1 MHLGLDAA
9 PAVVSAPSSPE
20 GPAEVFRG
28 AQGLVSCGRASC
40 DHLPRLGVPAG
51 RDDGMGTAV
60 SDGIVALAGVVG
72 TVCRDTADL
81 LVIRDLAEEVGQ
93 DRRIADVAPGDLN
106 GPNLQR
112 FLVDPEVDLAPD
124 ATFRATM
131 LAGVPFAFALD
142 LDAGAVDQQVQRAFR
157 STVWNVDS
165 QGLLAARQR
174 AEVGHRPVEANQSQ
188 QTFDEPGRLPER
200 HAEQD
205 LH

>member
-1 MHLGLDAA
+1 M
-9 PAVVSAPSSPE
+9 SNPSSPE

-51 RDDGMGTAV
+51 WNNGVSAAF

-81 LVIRDLAEEVGQ
+81 LALRDLAEKVGQ

-106 GPNLQR
+106 GSNLQR

-124 ATFRATM
+124 ATFR
-131 LAGVPFAFALD
+131 GSSECFF
-142 LDAGAVDQQVQRAFR
+142 GAR
-157 STVWNVDS
+157 
-165 QGLLAARQR
+165 GCLLSKLR
-174 AEVGHRPVEANQSQ
+174 HR
-188 QTFDEPGRLPER
+188 
-200 HAEQD
+200 
-205 LH
+205 